1 MRRAYYDH
9 LSSLGDSE
17 ELQRE
22 VEAHIT
28 QYGKGPIWQHFAEH
42 HPALVRPD
50 APFKINKSR
59 AAATRPAYVG
69 VTDFDWFTSL
79 ASQPGLEE
87 VNFWRPG
94 LQRFRG
100 LAPGQPFI
108 FKLRAPRN
116 MIAGFGHFRRYDRLP
131 LWLAWDVFGTA
142 NGAASE
148 VELRERLAKL
158 GKDKALLTDPERQ
171 IGCITLSDCVFLP
184 PDEWLTPPSDWSS
197 NIVSGKGYD
206 IGVSEGRRVWDSL
219 LAAAGDLGV
228 AREEAAGTARY
239 GAPQTVLPRLGQQ
252 SFRLAVRDAYGA
264 CAVTGEHSLPVL
276 DAAHIQPYAQGGKH
290 QLINGM
296 LLRRDVHRLFDLGY
310 VTVTPEYRFAVSDE
324 LRAQYDNGR
333 VYYKMAGTKLG
344 LPLDQSEQPDKES
357 LAWHGENVFRG

>member
-1 MRRAYYDH
+1 MKRAYYDH

-17 ELQRE
+17 ALQQA

-28 QYGKGPIWQHFAEH
+28 QYGKGPIWQHFEKH
-42 HPALVRPD
+42 HPALVRPN
-50 APFKINKSR
+50 APFKVNKPKS
-59 AAATRPAYVG
+59 AAAKPAYVG
-69 VTDFDWFTSL
+69 VTDFEWFTSL
-79 ASQPGLEE
+79 ASQPELEE

-94 LQRFRG
+94 LQAFRG
-100 LAPGQPFI
+100 LSPGEPLI

-148 VELRERLAKL
+148 LELRKRLAKL
-158 GKDKALLTDPERQ
+158 GRDDGLLTDPERH

-184 PDEWLTPPSDWSS
+184 PDEWIKAPTDWAS

-206 IGVSEGRRVWDSL
+206 LGAGEGRRVWDAL

-228 AREEAAGTARY
+228 VQEEAADQARY
-239 GAPQTVLPRLGQQ
+239 GSPQAVLPRLGQQ

-276 DAAHIQPYAQGGKH
+276 DAAHIQPYGQGGEH
-290 QLINGM
+290 RLVNGM

-310 VTVTPEYRFAVSDE
+310 VTVTPEYRFAVSEE

-333 VYYKMAGTKLG
+333 VYYEMAGTQIG
-344 LPLDQSEQPDKES
+344 LPSDQGQQPDKDS